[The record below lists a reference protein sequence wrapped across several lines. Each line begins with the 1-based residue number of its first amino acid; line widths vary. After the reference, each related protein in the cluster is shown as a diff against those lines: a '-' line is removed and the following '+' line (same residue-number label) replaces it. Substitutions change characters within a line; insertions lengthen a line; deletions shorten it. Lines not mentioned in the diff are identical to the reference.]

1 MYEII
6 CSVLDE
12 MGFVVLETE
21 GDFDIGDYIV
31 DSIQFIS
38 FIVKIEGKMGV
49 SLPDDFLSLEILK
62 SASGLANKLSEIE
75 ANQI

>member
-38 FIVKIEGKMGV
+38 FIVKIEGRMGV